1 MKETLIFIIISL
13 FITTSFSQDAETII
27 NKYYESIGTKE
38 SWRKLESRIDKY
50 ETKRANII
58 PNEFSHEIK
67 YSNVLMLRVAKRKDT
82 INLVRL
88 IFVNEKSPYD
98 TTTSSFNG
106 TDYWIQINGGNASNP
121 FYDIK
126 EVTRNS
132 ILGHPDIFTQADS
145 LTFIETKQVDGKEC
159 NVIRVKIDRKESDY
173 YFDSKTNYPIMY
185 HPKNKFIKTKLND
198 YRDVQGLKIPFTE
211 ELSNEFG
218 VISPN
223 ILSEIRLNII
233 IEDNYFSKLVGEGL
247 TLE

>member
-27 NKYYESIGTKE
+27 NKYYESIGTRE

-58 PNEFSHEIK
+58 PNEFSREIK
-67 YSNVLMLRVAKRKDT
+67 YSNVLMLRVAKRKDK

-88 IFVNEKSPYD
+88 IFVNEKSPFD

-145 LTFIETKQVDGKEC
+145 LIFIGTKQVDGKEC

-173 YFDSKTNYPIMY
+173 YFDSKMNYLIMY
-185 HPKNKFIKTKLND
+185 HPKDKFIKTKLND

-218 VISPN
+218 VISLN

>member
-1 MKETLIFIIISL
+1 
-13 FITTSFSQDAETII
+13 II

-159 NVIRVKIDRKESDY
+159 NVIRVKIDRK
-173 YFDSKTNYPIMY
+173 
-185 HPKNKFIKTKLND
+185 
-198 YRDVQGLKIPFTE
+198 
-211 ELSNEFG
+211 
-218 VISPN
+218 
-223 ILSEIRLNII
+223 
-233 IEDNYFSKLVGEGL
+233 
-247 TLE
+247 